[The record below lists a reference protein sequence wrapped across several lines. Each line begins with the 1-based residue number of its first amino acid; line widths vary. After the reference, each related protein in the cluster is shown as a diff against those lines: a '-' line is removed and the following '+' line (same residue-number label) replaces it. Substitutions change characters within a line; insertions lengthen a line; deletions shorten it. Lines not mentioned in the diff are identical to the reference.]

1 MVIFTVEAAIQY
13 LDESLKLTRRKRDLC
28 LRAEV
33 FLTTRTTP
41 NNIFIA
47 ICKKISTKKNKNYLL
62 Y

>member
-1 MVIFTVEAAIQY
+1 MVIFTVEGA
-13 LDESLKLTRRKRDLC
+13 LDYMDENIKLSKFKRDLC

-47 ICKKISTKKNKNYLL
+47 ICKKSKSKKSYLL